1 MAAPVALVT
10 GASSGIGLFTSIELA
25 RNGFQVWASMREP
38 SRSADLLEAARQAG
52 VQVKTVRLDVTDPAS
67 IDSAVRGVLAAD
79 GRLDVLVNN
88 AGFAMDGFFEDL
100 SEEELRSQFETN
112 FFGLAAV
119 TRAVLPTL
127 RGQRSGR
134 VINVS
139 SISGRFAGP
148 GYSAYCSSKWAVEGL
163 SESLRYELRPFG
175 VSVCIIE
182 PGGFYKTAILTRN
195 RKLAARALDPAS
207 PYYALTQ
214 RMEAD
219 VALWLESMGGD
230 LSEVASTIRHAAL
243 SPSPRLRYVI
253 GRSARMKIL
262 RRTLLPDWLNEPSTR
277 VGLLARLFSRK
288 SS

>member
-1 MAAPVALVT
+1 MDARVALVT
-10 GASSGIGLFTSIELA
+10 GASSGIGLFTSLELA
-25 RNGFQVWASMREP
+25 RNGFQVWASMRDL
-38 SRSADLLEAARQAG
+38 SRDSGLLTAAREAG
-52 VQVKTVRLDVTDPAS
+52 VQVRTVRLDVTEPAS
-67 IDSAVRGVLAAD
+67 IDAAMREVLATG

-100 SEEELRSQFETN
+100 SEAELREQFETN

-119 TRAVLPTL
+119 TRAALPTM
-127 RGQRSGR
+127 RAQRSGR

-148 GYSAYCSSKWAVEGL
+148 GYSAYCSSKWAVEGF
-163 SESLRYELRPFG
+163 SESLHYELRPFG
-175 VSVCIIE
+175 ISVSVIE
-182 PGGFYKTAILTRN
+182 PGGFYKTNILTRN

-207 PYYALTQ
+207 PYHALTL

-219 VALWLESMGGD
+219 VARWLESMGGD
-230 LSEVASTIRHAAL
+230 LSEVARTIRHAAL
-243 SPSPRLRYVI
+243 SPAPRLRYVI

-277 VGLLARLFSRK
+277 AGLLARLLSRK
-288 SS
+288 PS